1 MFVGGTQSDYVDVIG
16 DGNHVVIGDEGNDF
30 INASNAT
37 NGRHILIGGPGADQL
52 RAGDFGDIII
62 TGTLSPWASI
72 LPETGLPAMFSYPEY
87 MDIIRSEWISEQSS
101 FADRVDQIF
110 DNGIGN
116 SNLWS
121 RIPMADQATPIR
133 LSNQHPSNVLID
145 ADVDEVFLG
154 TGDDWLF
161 WDDATDIIDN
171 INPLDANEQQK
182 VIDL

>member
-1 MFVGGTQSDYVDVIG
+1 VFVGGTQSDYVD
-16 DGNHVVIGDEGNDF
+16 
-30 INASNAT
+30 A
-37 NGRHILIGGPGADQL
+37 
-52 RAGDFGDIII
+52 
-62 TGTLSPWASI
+62 
-72 LPETGLPAMFSYPEY
+72 
-87 MDIIRSEWISEQSS
+87 
-101 FADRVDQIF
+101 
-110 DNGIGN
+110 IGN

-133 LSNQHPSNVLID
+133 LSNQHPSNVLND

-161 WDDATDIIDN
+161 WDDATDTIDN